1 MYPEAPA
8 VSPGI
13 SKSRKRSKY
22 QRWILAIGAFKLLQA
37 LLFILLGIGALRLLH
52 ADLPAMTEH
61 FIVDIMRFNPEG
73 HFVKV
78 VLDRVELIDP
88 HRLRQISVVIFGIAA
103 LDTIEG
109 VGLMMEKAW
118 AEYVTLILTA
128 SFLPWELFELAR
140 RVTAVKLG
148 LTAINIAVL
157 LYLVFYVKMRMRERQ
172 ERLENGE

>member
-1 MYPEAPA
+1 MHTEA
-8 VSPGI
+8 VSVSPEI
-13 SKSRKRSKY
+13 SKARTRSKY
-22 QRWILAIGAFKLLQA
+22 DRWIFVIGAFKLLQA
-37 LLFILLGIGALRLLH
+37 LLFVLLGIGALRLLH

-118 AEYVTLILTA
+118 AEFVTLILTA

-140 RVTAVKLG
+140 RVTAIKLG

-172 ERLENGE
+172 ERLASRD

>member
-8 VSPGI
+8 VSPEI
-13 SKSRKRSKY
+13 SKSHKRSKY

-61 FIVDIMRFNPEG
+61 IIVDIMRFNPEG

-103 LDTIEG
+103 VDTIEG

-140 RVTAVKLG
+140 RVTPIKLG

>member
-1 MYPEAPA
+1 MHTEA
-8 VSPGI
+8 VSVSPEV
-13 SKSRKRSKY
+13 SKARVRSKY
-22 QRWILAIGAFKLLQA
+22 DRWILVIGAFKLLQA

-61 FIVDIMRFNPEG
+61 FVVDVMRFNPEG

-78 VLDRVELIDP
+78 VLDRVALIDP
-88 HRLRQISVVIFGIAA
+88 HRLRQISAVIFSIAA

-118 AEYVTLILTA
+118 AEFVTLILTA

-140 RVTAVKLG
+140 RVTAIRVG

-157 LYLVFYVKMRMRERQ
+157 LYLVFYVKLRMRERQ
-172 ERLENGE
+172 ERLGNRE

>member
-1 MYPEAPA
+1 MHTEA
-8 VSPGI
+8 VSVSPDR
-13 SKSRKRSKY
+13 SQARTRSKY
-22 QRWILAIGAFKLLQA
+22 DRWIFVIGAFKLLQA
-37 LLFILLGIGALRLLH
+37 LLFVLLGIGALRLLH

-118 AEYVTLILTA
+118 AEFVTLILTA

-140 RVTAVKLG
+140 RVTAIKLG

-172 ERLENGE
+172 ERLANRD

>member
-1 MYPEAPA
+1 MHTEA
-8 VSPGI
+8 VSVSPEI
-13 SKSRKRSKY
+13 RKARARSKY
-22 QRWILAIGAFKLLQA
+22 DRWIRVIGAFKLLQA
-37 LLFILLGIGALRLLH
+37 VLFVLLGIGALRLLH

-61 FIVDIMRFNPEG
+61 FVVDVMRFNPEG

-78 VLDRVELIDP
+78 VLDRVALIDP
-88 HRLRQISVVIFGIAA
+88 HRLRQISAVIFLIAA

-118 AEYVTLILTA
+118 AEFVTLILTA

-140 RVTAVKLG
+140 RITGIRVG
-148 LTAINIAVL
+148 LTVINIAVL

-172 ERLENGE
+172 ERLGNGD

>member
-1 MYPEAPA
+1 MHTEA
-8 VSPGI
+8 VSVSPAT
-13 SKSRKRSKY
+13 SKARTRSKY
-22 QRWILAIGAFKLLQA
+22 DRWIFVIGAFKLLQA
-37 LLFILLGIGALRLLH
+37 LLFVLLGIGALRLLH

-118 AEYVTLILTA
+118 AEFVTLILTA

-140 RVTAVKLG
+140 RVTAIKLG

-172 ERLENGE
+172 ERLANRE